1 MINTQTLKGNL
12 IMQDYSTAFILNQG
26 DKGVPFRVELLE
38 NGTPYTLLSDD
49 IVTIEWLKPNGNPFL
64 QEGDIKYG
72 TNYIEFTTPES
83 VAQYSGSGSFNIII
97 SNSDVRKGT
106 IRREYKVVPTS
117 MKPGSVSEDT
127 ITDAITELRELS
139 VEIADTVQNNQDLIN
154 NNQAA
159 TKQDIANVN
168 SSLEEKVADI
178 QIGTRNHLL
187 NTGLKDNASSFSGL
201 TAEVTRVTTMKTP
214 SGNNCFYSKVS
225 NKTNKVWIG
234 PIQEVTSGFSIGDIM
249 TFSIQTYV
257 TNEVATDEG
266 LFVEVVGLASDNS
279 TRTFT
284 QKKQVNAS
292 DVDEWVKYELTFV
305 VPANTVKL
313 QCLSYVVKNGSWYT
327 GDYKLEKGNKATDW
341 TPNLKDIDNAIDVD
355 KYNIAI
361 LQAKVTTLE
370 NLLNG

>member
-1 MINTQTLKGNL
+1 MISQQTLKGNF
-12 IMQDYSTAFILNQG
+12 ISQDYTMAFTLSQG
-26 DKGVPFRVELLE
+26 DKGVPFKVELLE
-38 NGTPYTLLSDD
+38 NGTPYTLLPDD
-49 IVTIEWLKPNGNPFL
+49 VVTIEWLKPNGNPFL
-64 QEGDIKYG
+64 QEGGIKYG
-72 TNYIEFTTPES
+72 TNYIEFTTPEA
-83 VAQYSGSGSFNIII
+83 VAQYSGTGTFNIII
-97 SNSDVRKGT
+97 TNNNVRKGT

-117 MKPGSVSEDT
+117 MKPGSVSED
-127 ITDAITELRELS
+127 IVTDAITELRSLS
-139 VEIADTVQNNQDLIN
+139 AEIASTVQNNQELIN
-154 NNQAA
+154 NNTAA
-159 TKQDIANVN
+159 TKSDIATVN

-178 QIGTRNHLL
+178 QIGNKNHLF

-292 DVDEWVKYELTFV
+292 DVDKWVKYELTFV
-305 VPANTVKL
+305 IPANTVRL
-313 QCLSYVVKNGSWYT
+313 QCLSYVTKNGSWYT